1 MDKVLKGLC
10 RRINTAINNLFNLI
24 IFFTD
29 LTVPFLHIRQLWFAR
44 TFARFSDILHT
55 WWRIYDFLE
64 WKISLFPIT
73 KWHSLLKEKKK
84 RKQKDLSWPEN
95 RTKNCLMR
103 AWAKALAQCKISPTT
118 TLVLPFIV
126 NQSVNG
132 FMRIDEEK
140 RSSLTLSKGLVRVL
154 LSILTSLP
162 SWWRQ
167 HIHSLCDIW

>member
-55 WWRIYDFLE
+55 WWLIYDFLE

-84 RKQKDLSWPEN
+84 NVAKRSLVARKQ
-95 RTKNCLMR
+95 
-103 AWAKALAQCKISPTT
+103 
-118 TLVLPFIV
+118 
-126 NQSVNG
+126 
-132 FMRIDEEK
+132 DEELPNASLSQGACTMQDKSYNYSCFAFYCQSK
-140 RSSLTLSKGLVRVL
+140 RWRIHAHWWGEK
-154 LSILTSLP
+154 ILANVK
-162 SWWRQ
+162 
-167 HIHSLCDIW
+167 